1 MTTTV
6 EGRLLTNKQAADY
19 LGIRENT
26 LPVWR
31 CRNSPS
37 IAFFKVGSLVKYRIE
52 DLDTYL
58 AAQRVDRS
66 GN

>member
-1 MTTTV
+1 MTTAV
-6 EGRLLTNKQAADY
+6 QSKLLTNDQAAEY
-19 LGIRENT
+19 LGIRPDT

-37 IAFFKVGSLVKYRIE
+37 IPFIKIGKLVKYRPA
-52 DLDTYL
+52 DLDEFIE
-58 AAQRVDRS
+58 AHRVDRS